1 MAKRS
6 GRPKLLGEEEV
17 ALLESLYFK
26 EGMSV
31 REVADALHVSHMTVW
46 RALCQLPS
54 PAGLEGMRF

>member
-6 GRPKLLGEEEV
+6 GRPKILGEQEV

-46 RALCQLPS
+46 RALCALPS
-54 PAGLEGMRF
+54 PDGLEGMRF